1 MPHEPDSHGRSQNKF
16 LKTPGNNSGLTVQR
30 MWGGSM
36 AVTVRVSEATPG
48 RPPGS
53 GERAGSRRV
62 PDDELG
68 LEFHPQRLEPPVLDL
83 PEQDADRGPAHLGER
98 LPDRDER
105 RDDDL
110 RFAGVVE
117 TDDRQV
123 GGEPE
128 PTRPGR
134 LRRADRHAVV
144 EREDRG

>member
-1 MPHEPDSHGRSQNKF
+1 
-16 LKTPGNNSGLTVQR
+16 

-36 AVTVRVSEATPG
+36 ARDGEGQRGG
-48 RPPGS
+48 RPGKLMRAAGS
-53 GERAGSRRV
+53 GWYAGSGRV

-68 LEFHPQRLEPPVLDL
+68 LEFYPQRLEPPVLDL

-98 LPDRDER
+98 LADRGER
-105 RDDDL
+105 RNDDL

-128 PTRPGR
+128 PPFPGR

-144 EREDRG
+144 EREDRGGPLGLVEQG